1 MIKSKHIPF
10 CNFLML
16 ILSLT
21 LSSVS
26 HSAQMSCEKI
36 FNFKSKDTAEKVA
49 LPKLPEFVLSP
60 NALDSKKVEKL
71 GFSVSAK
78 GELFDKKT
86 NQSLGKI
93 HTLDAHHLFQ
103 WADKEFHKQAI
114 QSGITAD
121 WMNEIRQEPSQTA
134 GKGFYVALESV
145 SSHIYGDTLTTFILN
160 KPLVVLIGKKNGDSH
175 LVNTTDGVERL
186 AELGIDAFR
195 YSTYPSEWLSII
207 SERPLQN
214 PIRDDVENYQTSALY
229 LRVATARSTYSARMS
244 DFLIHQADLKILLMI
259 KDRKYANEQL
269 TRVMSEMSVY
279 ELGRFMI
286 MNKNFI
292 SRLKPLLPEKHKKP
306 VEQVLEVAAGNI

>member
-1 MIKSKHIPF
+1 MNKLYLITSA
-10 CNFLML
+10 FLL
-16 ILSLT
+16 FTTSNALAGQ
-21 LSSVS
+21 VR
-26 HSAQMSCEKI
+26 CEKI
-36 FNFKSKDTAEKVA
+36 FDFTNKARSEKVA
-49 LPKLPEFVLSP
+49 LPKLPEFILNP
-60 NALDSKKVEKL
+60 HALDSKKVEKL

-93 HTLDAHHLFQ
+93 YTLDAHHLFQ

-121 WMNEIRQEPSQTA
+121 WMNEIRQAPSQTA

-145 SSHIYGDTLTTFILN
+145 SSHSYGDALTTFILK
-160 KPLVVLIGKKNGDSH
+160 KPLVVLIDKSSPGSH
-175 LVNTTDGVERL
+175 LVNVTDGVERL

-195 YSTYPSEWLSII
+195 FSSTYPAEWLSII
-207 SERPLQN
+207 SERPLKN
-214 PIRDDVENYQTSALY
+214 PIRDDVENYQTSAMY
-229 LRVATARSTYSARMS
+229 LRVATAKSTYTARMS
-244 DFLIHQADLKILLMI
+244 DFMIHQADFKILLMI

-269 TRVMSEMSVY
+269 TRVMSQMSAY

-286 MNKNFI
+286 MNKDLI

-306 VEQVLEVAAGNI
+306 IEQILEVAAGNI